1 MSPIADIQVQPSVS
15 FLCPLAAP
23 YHWTPPHRSA
33 DKPPLISTDPYSPH
47 ISSHHFSFPSELV
60 SPPPPNSQEYYINRW
75 FRHSCLPISSP
86 YHMSSSL
93 HAIIKLIRNLRTSN
107 WMALMLALRR
117 LKAIGYVRALSTLL
131 GALIVAVSSVIKIP
145 QIKKIVAPPSVAQ
158 RVVLARGVPQ
168 SSVRLEALTQL
179 IHVTFNQRNRKPFV
193 LYGESML
200 LGLQNTVLLLL
211 LEYYKSLRENEAHS
225 EDERALAA
233 RRSLFRSAAA
243 VVGAAVVV
251 NKLLPSKVVRMM
263 QILCIPLAI
272 AAKISQIRRN
282 AELKSTAHLSLVTI
296 SANLVGSLIR
306 VFTTASTFRRGQ
318 TSDAVLLSG
327 YMTSFGLN
335 AVLMAQIAKYS
346 QTG

>member
-1 MSPIADIQVQPSVS
+1 MV
-15 FLCPLAAP
+15 
-23 YHWTPPHRSA
+23 
-33 DKPPLISTDPYSPH
+33 
-47 ISSHHFSFPSELV
+47 
-60 SPPPPNSQEYYINRW
+60 
-75 FRHSCLPISSP
+75 
-86 YHMSSSL
+86 
-93 HAIIKLIRNLRTSN
+93 
-107 WMALMLALRR
+107 LMLALRQ

-158 RVVLARGVPQ
+158 RVALARGVPQ

-211 LEYYKSLRENEAHS
+211 LEYYKSLKENEAHS
-225 EDERALAA
+225 EDERASAA
-233 RRSLFRSAAA
+233 GRALFGPAAA

-346 QTG
+346 QTGLVHSLFGVYKRLED